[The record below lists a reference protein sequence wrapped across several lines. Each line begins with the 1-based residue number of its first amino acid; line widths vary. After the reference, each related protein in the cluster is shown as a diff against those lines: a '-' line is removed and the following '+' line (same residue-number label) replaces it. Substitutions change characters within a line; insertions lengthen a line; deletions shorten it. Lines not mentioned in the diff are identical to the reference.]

1 MSSKLS
7 SIERRVSG
15 IGWKDLVEGK
25 YEKKEDRRA
34 QSSPSFARDDLARFL
49 FASLMRERHIEA
61 NEVPEMPVLPEDI
74 LGNMD
79 SVSSSVGFVSSEG
92 SDQEEYFFQHGK
104 VIKRGVEEVVMA
116 DLIDEAAS
124 MAASGSAKPEDW
136 DHVMESVRA
145 AQFLVDFLARV
156 ADGDLTIYMKRET
169 VARYLVHSLMFSLA
183 IKKGV
188 VVKETKVPG
197 GEFATAV
204 ALSPDQV
211 LEAISPERVLEN
223 STSIKISAFSGA
235 AKVEYR
241 VPTPSGIFM
250 SIIDIKKK
258 SKELVEYYKGEAL
271 GKYPELLA
279 EEELKLEAIEQL
291 IRAFNALK
299 TETNALSATKTK
311 TADAVPQ
318 SDHAN
323 DANDEQS
330 VDNGAGPVEDSDVAR
345 QLAEQELAA
354 QMDKD
359 RNARPLTGKE
369 KKRARKNGKEARLNG
384 LDQLAE
390 VAETEKSASPET
402 VEVAETVAA

>member
-15 IGWKDLVEGK
+15 IGWKDLVNGK
-25 YEKKEDRRA
+25 YEKKGEERKA
-34 QSSPSFARDDLARFL
+34 SSSPSFSRDDLARFL

-74 LGNMD
+74 LGNLD
-79 SVSSSVGFVSSEG
+79 NITGSVGFVSPEG
-92 SDQEEYFFQHGK
+92 SDQKEYFFQHGK

-136 DHVMESVRA
+136 EKITESVRA

-156 ADGDLTIYMKRET
+156 MDGDLTMYMKRET
-169 VARYLVHSLMFSLA
+169 VAKYLVHSLMFSLA

-197 GEFATAV
+197 GEFASAV

-223 STSIKISAFSGA
+223 NTSIEISAFNGT
-235 AKVEYR
+235 AKVMYR

-250 SIIDIKKK
+250 SIIDIKKR

-299 TETNALSATKTK
+299 TETNALSATKAK

-318 SDHAN
+318 SDH
-323 DANDEQS
+323 ANDEQS
-330 VDNGAGPVEDSDVAR
+330 VDNGAGPVEDPDAAR

-354 QMDKD
+354 QMAKD

-369 KKRARKNGKEARLNG
+369 KKRARRNGKEKRLDG

-402 VEVAETVAA
+402 VEVAESVAA